1 MPMASRTSAEPHFE
15 VIAAIAVFGDSGSGR
30 SGDERSAGGDVEGAE
45 AIAAGPAGIDQF
57 GALVGGEG
65 NGQGKRAHGLSKASE
80 FVNGFAARGD
90 GGEQGSDLKVGTRV
104 GLAGEDGVE
113 GLASLITREGAA
125 FLDDAFEVGLQCGH
139 GVNLC

>member
-1 MPMASRTSAEPHFE
+1 MLGHRHAASRQHK
-15 VIAAIAVFGDSGSGR
+15 GH
-30 SGDERSAGGDVEGAE
+30 GGGNVQASR
-45 AIAAGPAGIDQF
+45 AIAAGPAGIDQR

-90 GGEQGSDLKVGTRV
+90 GGEQGSDLEIATRV

-139 GVNLC
+139 AVHLC